1 MQCAKLL
8 GQRDMLLK
16 VFGFFF
22 FLEKKAV
29 ALLAQQT

>member
-8 GQRDMLLK
+8 GRRDMLLK
-16 VFGFFF
+16 FCKKKK
-22 FLEKKAV
+22 KKAV